1 MIYIST
7 IINPSGNRI
16 NVLFYD
22 DQEDCFYS
30 TGDKKA
36 MTIQILP
43 SDDPIGDEEIFNI
56 DPNEFVAIGEPRG
69 HPEWTGNTII
79 ISGQE
84 INQIRSSSC
93 CEGCQYC
100 GSEPLP
106 ISSVGWRRTAR
117 GGIRRQDREKDA
129 AVRKAK
135 GREGVDDEGMLR
147 GGKLCRRG
155 GGKIKSS
162 KRRRKSRKRRKS
174 KRKST
179 RRRG

>member
-36 MTIQILP
+36 LTIQILP
-43 SDDPIGDEEIFNI
+43 PDNPIDDKEIFNI
-56 DPNEFVAIGEPRG
+56 DPKEFVVIGEPRG
-69 HPEWTGNTII
+69 NPKWTGNTIR

-93 CEGCQYC
+93 CEGCPGC
-100 GSEPLP
+100 GSEPSL
-106 ISSVGWRRTAR
+106 IIKVKWVQIGVAEEGEAR
-117 GGIRRQDREKDA
+117 SA
-129 AVRKAK
+129 PVR
-135 GREGVDDEGMLR
+135 
-147 GGKLCRRG
+147 RRG

-174 KRKST
+174 LKRRKSKRKST